1 MPSYLDLA
9 VLGIVLVSALL
20 SMMRGFTREVLA
32 IASWAAAAAAAYY
45 FYPMVMPYLAP
56 YIHKEVIAQAAAAA
70 IVFFVT
76 LIVVSLFTVRL
87 SDAILDSKIGALD
100 RSLGFVFG
108 VARGFLLA
116 VVAFAIF
123 NWLVSEKQQP
133 EWVKNARTRPV
144 LTETADRTRRH
155 AADGC
160 SPDHRRLDPVTRERD
175 DERVGAD
182 ERRRHCAPED
192 SGRSA
197 RSGAVS
203 AAEKSRFGA
212 GSGRVRHGQA
222 EARRPDQQE
231 RSVRSRAKA
240 MMETA
245 PKLPSDASSEASF
258 DPDGDRLREECGV
271 FGIFNHPDAAAIVAL
286 GLHALQH
293 RGQEAA
299 GIVAFDGARFHS
311 ERRQGL
317 VGDHFSKAAT
327 IDRLPGRTAI
337 GHVRYSTT
345 GETVLRNVQPLFAE
359 LEAGGLAVAH
369 NGNLTNGLT
378 LRRELIRSGAICQS
392 TTDTEVVLLLAARS
406 RRPKI
411 VDRFVEALA
420 EIEGAYALVALTNK
434 KLIGARDPLG
444 IRPLVLGEL
453 DGSPILCSETC
464 ALDIIGAKFVRDIEN
479 GEVVVIDG
487 DGVKSFFPLPRQP
500 ARPCIF
506 EYIYF
511 ARPDSIVHGRSV
523 YDARKAMGA
532 ELAREAPADADV
544 VVPVPDSGVP
554 AAIGYAQACGL
565 PFELGI
571 IRNHY
576 VGRTFI
582 QPTQSIRELGV
593 RMKHNANRAV
603 VKGKRVVLLDN
614 SIVRG
619 TTSVKIVQMMREAGA
634 REVHFRISS
643 PPIAWP
649 DFYGIDTPERDKL
662 LAARMDL
669 DEMRRFVG
677 ADLLA
682 FLSVD
687 GIYRAMGYSGR
698 NPRQPQF
705 TDHCFTGDYPT
716 RLVDQFGDPARQQL
730 SLLAEAS

>member
-1 MPSYLDLA
+1 MGETSDIGSDAPNEAALDLA
-9 VLGIVLVSALL
+9 
-20 SMMRGFTREVLA
+20 E
-32 IASWAAAAAAAYY
+32 
-45 FYPMVMPYLAP
+45 
-56 YIHKEVIAQAAAAA
+56 
-70 IVFFVT
+70 
-76 LIVVSLFTVRL
+76 
-87 SDAILDSKIGALD
+87 
-100 RSLGFVFG
+100 
-108 VARGFLLA
+108 
-116 VVAFAIF
+116 
-123 NWLVSEKQQP
+123 
-133 EWVKNARTRPV
+133 
-144 LTETADRTRRH
+144 
-155 AADGC
+155 
-160 SPDHRRLDPVTRERD
+160 
-175 DERVGAD
+175 
-182 ERRRHCAPED
+182 
-192 SGRSA
+192 
-197 RSGAVS
+197 
-203 AAEKSRFGA
+203 
-212 GSGRVRHGQA
+212 
-222 EARRPDQQE
+222 
-231 RSVRSRAKA
+231 
-240 MMETA
+240 
-245 PKLPSDASSEASF
+245 
-258 DPDGDRLREECGV
+258 DRLREHCGV

-299 GIVAFDGARFHS
+299 GIVAYDGGRFHS

-317 VGDHFSKAAT
+317 VGDHFSNAAT
-327 IDRLPGRTAI
+327 IDRLPGRAAI

-378 LRRELIRSGAICQS
+378 LRRELIRGGAICQS

-406 RRPKI
+406 RRPRI

-444 IRPLVLGEL
+444 IRPLVLGDL

-464 ALDIIGAKFVRDIEN
+464 ALDIIGAKFVRDVEN

-487 DGVKSFFPLPRQP
+487 EGVKSFFPLPRLP

-511 ARPDSIVHGRSV
+511 ARPDSIVGGRSV

-554 AAIGYAQACGL
+554 AAIGYAGACGL

-582 QPTQSIRELGV
+582 QPSQSIRELGV

-603 VKGKRVVLLDN
+603 VEGKRIVLIDD

-619 TTSVKIVQMMREAGA
+619 TTSVKIMQMMREAGA

-643 PPIAWP
+643 PPIAYP
-649 DFYGIDTPERDKL
+649 DFYGIDTPERDML

-669 DEMRRFVG
+669 EGMRRFVG
-677 ADLLA
+677 ADSLA

-687 GIYRAMGYSGR
+687 GIYRAMGYAGR
-698 NPRQPQF
+698 NMRQPQF

-716 RLVDQFGDPARQQL
+716 RLVDQLGETSRQQL